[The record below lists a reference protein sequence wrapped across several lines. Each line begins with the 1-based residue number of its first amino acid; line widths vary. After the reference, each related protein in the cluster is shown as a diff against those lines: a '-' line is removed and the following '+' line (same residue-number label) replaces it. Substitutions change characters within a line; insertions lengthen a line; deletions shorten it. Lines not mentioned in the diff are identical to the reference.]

1 MKVLVTGA
9 TGFIG
14 RPLCLRLLGA
24 GHTVRALSR
33 GPDRARG
40 VLPTDVEIVGGSSR
54 SGDGLVAAVDG
65 TDGVI
70 HLAGES
76 IASGRWSRDTKA
88 RIRSSRVDLTRQL
101 VSAIGDA
108 AHPPSILVSGSA
120 VGLYGSRG
128 DEFLDEDSAAGEG
141 FLADV
146 ARDWEAAAQAAE
158 GQGLRVVRCRTGVV
172 LGPDGGA
179 LPKMALPFR
188 VGLGGPVGTGRQYV
202 PWIHQDDMVESLL
215 RCLEDPELS
224 GPVLAV
230 APQQATN
237 RDLCEAIGAALG
249 RPSWL
254 PAPSLALRVALGEAA
269 DLVLDSLRCTPTRL
283 QERGFQFRFGSLEP
297 ALADLLQPRGATFAR
312 IQPADLPD
320 HPYVARRKPRHR
332 LTAAD
337 LVAAPVDEVFAFFS
351 QPRNLGALS
360 PAGLALSILGE
371 VPAPMTVGSTMRYGF
386 SLGPVPLRWQA
397 EVIRWED
404 QRGFTDIQHGG
415 PYRSWWHEHD
425 FEAVPGGT
433 RVQDRVLFAAPL
445 GPIGDLAG
453 ALAIEQ
459 TLARI
464 FDFRRRALRWRFGE
478 PATSVRTA
486 A

>member
-33 GPDRARG
+33 DPDRARG

-101 VSAIGDA
+101 VSAIADA

-128 DEFLDEDSAAGEG
+128 DELLDEDSAAGEG

-202 PWIHQDDMVESLL
+202 PWIHQDDMVEALL
-215 RCLEDPELS
+215 RCLEDPELMARCS
-224 GPVLAV
+224 RWLPSIPTATSAKPS
-230 APQQATN
+230 APPSAG
-237 RDLCEAIGAALG
+237 RPGSPRRASPCASPGRSRRPRPGFAALH
-249 RPSWL
+249 
-254 PAPSLALRVALGEAA
+254 
-269 DLVLDSLRCTPTRL
+269 PTRL

-297 ALADLLQPRGATFAR
+297 ALADLLQPR
-312 IQPADLPD
+312 
-320 HPYVARRKPRHR
+320 
-332 LTAAD
+332 
-337 LVAAPVDEVFAFFS
+337 APPSRAS
-351 QPRNLGALS
+351 S
-360 PAGLALSILGE
+360 PPTSPTTPTSCG
-371 VPAPMTVGSTMRYGF
+371 GS
-386 SLGPVPLRWQA
+386 
-397 EVIRWED
+397 
-404 QRGFTDIQHGG
+404 
-415 PYRSWWHEHD
+415 
-425 FEAVPGGT
+425 PGTG
-433 RVQDRVLFAAPL
+433 
-445 GPIGDLAG
+445 
-453 ALAIEQ
+453 
-459 TLARI
+459 
-464 FDFRRRALRWRFGE
+464 
-478 PATSVRTA
+478 
-486 A
+486 